1 LASARDRTWVQR
13 PFPLKTRSDSSA
25 SDNWDAIDTR
35 VAEEVE
41 SMFSRAK
48 ILEFLAPEDIDMG
61 QSLH

>member
-1 LASARDRTWVQR
+1 L
-13 PFPLKTRSDSSA
+13 PLKTRSDSSA

-48 ILEFLAPEDIDMG
+48 TLEFLAPGDIDMG
-61 QSLH
+61 KSLH